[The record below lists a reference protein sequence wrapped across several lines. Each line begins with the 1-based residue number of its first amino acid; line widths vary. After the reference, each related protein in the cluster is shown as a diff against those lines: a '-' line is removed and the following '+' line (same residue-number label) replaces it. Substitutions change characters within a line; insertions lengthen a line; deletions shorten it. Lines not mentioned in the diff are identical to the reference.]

1 MGSGRQLHLELLD
14 ERSHILV
21 GNDGTLVLLDAK
33 DAFVD
38 MNLEVALDLALTTQA
53 PALLDFL
60 TREVRLLRVENLAPT
75 LKHLHL
81 ALSARGLTATS
92 TGQEDTVLVK
102 GGHEAVTL
110 CNRDGTVAID
120 FDIHVA

>member
-38 MNLEVALDLALTTQA
+38 MNLEVALDLALATQA

-75 LKHLHL
+75 LKHLHF
-81 ALSARGLTATS
+81 ALSARGFTTAGR
-92 TGQEDTVLVK
+92 GQEDTVLV
-102 GGHEAVTL
+102 E
-110 CNRDGTVAID
+110 R
-120 FDIHVA
+120 